1 MDTKA
6 IWGPFSLE
14 DAFEA
19 EVSFW
24 YWNDSDY
31 ENDYL
36 LWGASLDANGDD
48 LYEGG
53 RDSGS
58 NPNFLW
64 HAMTF
69 DFSDMIDRYGN
80 PASLI
85 GESEVYLVF
94 YFHSDN
100 YQGNH
105 WGAFV
110 DDIGLGMN
118 DGLPD
123 LSVNNGEFL
132 QIESTGDTTVI
143 GEPME
148 GGEYLLRLTWEVEA
162 FTDLPEFRIDLNM
175 DGQPFYSE
183 NYNISVNGDSTL
195 YTYADQLW
203 SGDIGPHTM
212 EWNID
217 VLDQVLEG
225 SEDNNIFSL
234 PFEVMVFDS
243 LPWIIVTRPA
253 EGDVAN
259 DGFWVKWEAYDR
271 ESDAK
276 INLYYDTDNTGYNG
290 LWLNAGTTI
299 YEDTSPDSFW
309 FNTTSLP
316 SGAEYYVYAKINDY
330 VNAYQYDYS
339 DFPLLIDHT
348 VSVGGDVAGNL
359 TEFELLP
366 NYPNPFNASTNVS
379 FALPE
384 KSKVNVVIYDVS
396 GRLVEVLA
404 QTEMTAGTHS
414 LTWNAEVSSGV
425 YFCKV
430 NFLGL
435 NSGKS
440 YSSSNKL
447 LYVR

>member
-6 IWGPFSLE
+6 IWGPFSLAN
-14 DAFEA
+14 AFAA
-19 EVSFW
+19 ECSFW

-36 LWGASLDANGDD
+36 LWGASLDASGNV

-69 DFSDMIDRYGN
+69 DFSDMIDMYGN
-80 PASLI
+80 PASLL
-85 GESEVYLVF
+85 GEDEVYLVF

-110 DDIGLGMN
+110 DDVGLGMN

-123 LSVNNGEFL
+123 LSVVCGDFL
-132 QIESTGDTTVI
+132 NIEASGDTTVI
-143 GEPME
+143 YEPME
-148 GGEYLLRLTWEVEA
+148 GGEYLLRLTWEAEA
-162 FTDLPEFRIDLNM
+162 FDVLPEFRIDCNM
-175 DGQPFYSE
+175 DGEQFYSE
-183 NYNISVNGDSTL
+183 NVNISVVGDSTF
-195 YTYADQLW
+195 YTYTDQLW
-203 SGDIGPHTM
+203 AGDIGPHEM
-212 EWNID
+212 EWSVD

-225 SEDNNIFSL
+225 DEGNNMFIL
-234 PFEVMVFDS
+234 PFEVMMFDS
-243 LPWIIVTRPA
+243 MPWIIVTRPT
-253 EGDVAN
+253 EGDVAD
-259 DGFWVKWEAYDR
+259 DGFWVHWEAYDR

-276 INLYYDTDNTGYNG
+276 INLYYDTDDTGFNG
-290 LWLNAGTTI
+290 LWMNVGVTI
-299 YEDTSPDSFW
+299 YEDSSPDSFW
-309 FNTTSLP
+309 FDTSSLP
-316 SGAEYYVYAKINDY
+316 HGSEYYIYAKINDY

-339 DFPLLIDHT
+339 DFPLFIDHT
-348 VSVGGDVAGNL
+348 VSVDDNVAGNL

-366 NYPNPFNASTNVS
+366 NYPNPFNAATNIS

-384 KSKVNVVIYDVS
+384 KSKVNVMIYDIS

-404 QTEMTAGTHS
+404 QSEMTTGMHS
-414 LTWNAEVSSGV
+414 LIWNAEVSSGV

-430 NFLGL
+430 DFHGL
-435 NSGKS
+435 QSGKS